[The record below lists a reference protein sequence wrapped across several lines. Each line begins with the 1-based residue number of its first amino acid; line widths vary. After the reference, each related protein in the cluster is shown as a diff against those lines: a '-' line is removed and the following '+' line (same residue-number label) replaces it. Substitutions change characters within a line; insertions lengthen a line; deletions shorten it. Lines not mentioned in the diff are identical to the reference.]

1 MIEAKGK
8 PCCINMINSADKSFL
23 LNLSKS
29 GAPDDEQEL
38 KRDEL
43 TLLIEQEE
51 EEAIRKEKE
60 KQEKAQQKAN
70 EDHQRKAKEAK
81 EAKKAEELR

>member
-8 PCCINMINSADKSFL
+8 PCCINMINSADKSVL
-23 LNLSKS
+23 TNLSCV
-29 GAPDDEQEL
+29 PDDEQEV

-60 KQEKAQQKAN
+60 KQEKA
-70 EDHQRKAKEAK
+70 
-81 EAKKAEELR
+81 